1 MRKKLSG
8 CHIIALMLAGLF
20 TTGLYAQSTELN
32 YKVKGRSF
40 LTGRIYFSNQNG
52 SESIAPVEFLDY
64 ENIFFTIVP
73 ATPDGKNYFKESE
86 VQDDLNLIKL
96 KQGFSEIQR
105 QVAIKQVL
113 NADGKIDKVIFSFP
127 KRMVQLFV
135 PFIFISPV
143 DTAEISDLSDEY
155 FNYYNKYKEKYISGL
170 NLSDKKKYIDA
181 FNTLMLIVNDTKV
194 YEEITHYD
202 FYQHASET
210 LIENCIEQRTD
221 SLTKTFDNYSR
232 QFSKDLCLTTLKKC
246 DSIINI
252 LHETSEVFAPYLKLE
267 YKNSRIY
274 QQKFDKLFEEL
285 NAGMVKNYNMYYKCK
300 MQFLETK
307 TYNLYQF
314 SLFVDVLAQ
323 MITHLDTLRLL
334 KGIHPLD
341 MAVLNKIPET
351 KEELNKT
358 GWFKEFELLVGVI
371 NQNIKNTGKVFGDSV
386 MNNLQRQ
393 SNEQRQPYFEI
404 FLAFNM
410 LEQKEVLFKDHLK
423 NAIERC
429 SDVVLLSNM
438 EMWILSYK
446 LTAENIDPQTVA
458 RINTGIRLIEAKE
471 WLQAESIF
479 DIITRQ
485 ANTVAPPWFYAGE
498 IKFEN
503 QETFSAETMFEMA
516 LKLYPQY
523 IAPRIYSLNSLY
535 NQGLYEIL
543 LKKTDEAITANN
555 IWYFH
560 FWKAKALFA
569 IKNFKQTIGEINE
582 FCLVRNPWDV
592 GQYFILGDAYVELK
606 DYANAEIA
614 YRKTQEINPFMDS
627 QLFNEKMTFLQSK
640 RKP

>member
-1 MRKKLSG
+1 MRMKLPGYS
-8 CHIIALMLAGLF
+8 IITFLLAGLF
-20 TTGLYAQSTELN
+20 TGTLIAQSTQLN
-32 YKVKGRSF
+32 YKEKGRSF

-52 SESIAPVEFLDY
+52 SENVSPAEFLDY
-64 ENIFFTIVP
+64 EDIFFTIVP
-73 ATPDGKNYFKESE
+73 STPDGKNYFKESE
-86 VQDDLNLIKL
+86 VQDDLSLIKM

-105 QVAIKQVL
+105 QAPLKTVL

-143 DTAEISDLSDEY
+143 DTAFISDLSDEY
-155 FNYYNKYKEKYISGL
+155 FNYYNKYKEKYVSGL
-170 NLSDKKKYIDA
+170 NLSDKKKFIDA
-181 FNTLMLIVNDTKV
+181 FNTMMLVVNDTKL

-210 LIENCIEQRTD
+210 IIENCIEQQTD
-221 SLTKTFDNYSR
+221 SLTKTFNNYSR
-232 QFSKDLCLTTLKKC
+232 QFSKDLCLLTLKKC
-246 DSIINI
+246 DSVIHV
-252 LHETSEVFAPYLKLE
+252 LHQTSDVFTPYMQLE
-267 YKNSRIY
+267 FKNSSLY
-274 QQKFDKLFEEL
+274 KQKFAKLFEDI
-285 NAGMVKNYNMYYKCK
+285 NAEMIKNYDTYYKSK
-300 MQFLETK
+300 MQFLETR

-314 SLFVDVLAQ
+314 SLFVDVLVQ

-334 KGIHPLD
+334 KGIHPFD
-341 MAVLNKIPET
+341 MAVLDKIPDK

-358 GWFKEFELLVGVI
+358 GWSKEFELLVGVI
-371 NQNIKNTGKVFGDSV
+371 NQNIKNTGRVFGDSV

-393 SNEQRQPYFEI
+393 SGEQRQPYFEI
-404 FLAFNM
+404 FLAFNN
-410 LEQKEVLFKDHLK
+410 LEQKEVLFKDYLK
-423 NAIERC
+423 NAIGKC

-446 LTAENIDPQTVA
+446 LTAENIDPQTVT
-458 RINTGIRLIEAKE
+458 RINSGIRLIEAKE
-471 WLQAESIF
+471 WLEAGSIF

-498 IKFEN
+498 IKFET
-503 QETFSAETMFEMA
+503 QETFSAETMFDMA

-523 IAPRIYSLNSLY
+523 IAPRIYTLNSLY
-535 NQGLYEIL
+535 NQGMYEIL
-543 LKKTDEAITANN
+543 LKKADEAIAANN

-560 FWKAKALFA
+560 FWKARSLFA
-569 IKNFKQTIGEINE
+569 NKNYKQTISEVNE
-582 FCLVRNPWDV
+582 FCLPDNPWDV
-592 GQYFILGDAYVELK
+592 GQYFILGDAYLELK